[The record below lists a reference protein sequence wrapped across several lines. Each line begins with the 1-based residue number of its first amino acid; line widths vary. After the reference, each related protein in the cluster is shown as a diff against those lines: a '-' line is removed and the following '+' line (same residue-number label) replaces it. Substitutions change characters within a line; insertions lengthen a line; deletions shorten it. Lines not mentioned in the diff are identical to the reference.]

1 MSVGFD
7 PSTDFE
13 DITDGLEAVTLN
25 RRGSSSNVSISGA
38 LQRAV
43 SISEVAASD
52 GQYTQGDVRWHLPV
66 ADVALTAPPR
76 IGDSIVDAAGDYWA
90 ILTVQLATLS
100 NRWRCVS
107 RNVAIQYGLDDTITI
122 EVAAF
127 AKGTGGATERTWTT
141 YKTVRANIIET
152 TADTE
157 VREGASRTAKQFEI
171 VIVTDIAIGHQHRIK
186 DEQGTLY
193 TVVGS
198 TGQDEVG
205 ALQTVQAT
213 EWRQT

>member
-25 RRGSSSNVSISGA
+25 RRGSSSNVAIEKA

-43 SISEVAASD
+43 TTSEVAASD
-52 GQYTQGDVRWHLPV
+52 GQYTQGDVRWHLPIAEV
-66 ADVALTAPPR
+66 ADTPK
-76 IGDSIVDAAGDYWA
+76 IGDSIVDAAGDDWV
-90 ILTVQLATLS
+90 IMTVQDATLS
-100 NRWRCVS
+100 SRWRCVS
-107 RNVAIQYGLDDTITI
+107 RNVVVQYGLDDRVTV

-127 AKGTGGATERTWTT
+127 SKGTGGAAERKWTT
-141 YKTVRANIIET
+141 YRQVRANIIET

-157 VREGASRTAKQFEI
+157 VREGASRTAKQYDI
-171 VIVTDIAIGHQHRIK
+171 VLAVDTAIGHTHRIR
-186 DEQGTLY
+186 DEKGKLY

-198 TGQDEVG
+198 TGQDDVEL
-205 ALQTVQAT
+205 LQTVQAT